1 MGEVRIDSNGR
12 VGVSRA
18 DQRRKVPFNI
28 IVAEEQNQLQ
38 IEWEIF

>member
-12 VGVSRA
+12 VGVSHA
-18 DQRRKVPFNI
+18 DQRRIVPFNI

-38 IEWEIF
+38 IKWELF